1 MNFSKLASTA
11 MYNDVVCTMF
21 PVLCAAQMSPVNLN
35 QATNQAG
42 ARRRCCID
50 WGRAQIRLIGAGQII
65 RLIDS
70 PDS

>member
-42 ARRRCCID
+42 SR
-50 WGRAQIRLIGAGQII
+50 GLPP
-65 RLIDS
+65 LLLH
-70 PDS
+70 